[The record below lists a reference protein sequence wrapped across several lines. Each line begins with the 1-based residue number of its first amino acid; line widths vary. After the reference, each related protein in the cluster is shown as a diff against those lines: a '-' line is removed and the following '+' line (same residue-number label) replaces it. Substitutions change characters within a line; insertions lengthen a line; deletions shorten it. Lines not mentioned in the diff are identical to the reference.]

1 MGTTETPPEGFVG
14 TSSIA
19 ADAIDNTKIADNAIK
34 RENIDDIT
42 DIKQVKEGIKV
53 FKHFKEVEQ
62 IDVWIDVR
70 YNPITN
76 KENK

>member
-1 MGTTETPPEGFVG
+1 MKLDEMFQSLNKDYQLVLFSDSGG
-14 TSSIA
+14 
-19 ADAIDNTKIADNAIK
+19 DLHY
-34 RENIDDIT
+34 IDDIT
-42 DIKQVKEGIKV
+42 NTKQIKKAIEV

-70 YNPITN
+70 YNPIIN

>member
-1 MGTTETPPEGFVG
+1 MSINEMIKLFNKDYQFVLFSDSG
-14 TSSIA
+14 G
-19 ADAIDNTKIADNAIK
+19 DLHYIDN
-34 RENIDDIT
+34 IT
-42 DIKQVKEGIKV
+42 DIKQGKEGIKV

-70 YNPITN
+70 YNPII

>member
-1 MGTTETPPEGFVG
+1 MKLDEMFQSLNRDYQLVLFSDSGG
-14 TSSIA
+14 
-19 ADAIDNTKIADNAIK
+19 DLHY
-34 RENIDDIT
+34 IDDIT
-42 DIKQVKEGIKV
+42 NTKQIKKAIEV

-76 KENK
+76 KERKWLLKS

>member
-1 MGTTETPPEGFVG
+1 MSIYEMFKLLNKDYQFVLFSDSG
-14 TSSIA
+14 G
-19 ADAIDNTKIADNAIK
+19 DLHY
-34 RENIDDIT
+34 IDDIT
-42 DIKQVKEGIKV
+42 DIKQVKEAIRV

>member
-1 MGTTETPPEGFVG
+1 MKLDEMFQSLNKDYQLVLFSDSGGDLHYV
-14 TSSIA
+14 
-19 ADAIDNTKIADNAIK
+19 
-34 RENIDDIT
+34 DDIT
-42 DIKQVKEGIKV
+42 NTKQIKKAIEV

-70 YNPITN
+70 YNPLTN

>member
-1 MGTTETPPEGFVG
+1 MNINKMCKLFNNDYQFVLFSDSG
-14 TSSIA
+14 G
-19 ADAIDNTKIADNAIK
+19 DLHY
-34 RENIDDIT
+34 IDDIT
-42 DIKQVKEGIKV
+42 DIKQVKEAIRV

>member
-1 MGTTETPPEGFVG
+1 MKLDEMFQSLNRDYQLVLFSDSGG
-14 TSSIA
+14 
-19 ADAIDNTKIADNAIK
+19 DLHY
-34 RENIDDIT
+34 IDDIT
-42 DIKQVKEGIKV
+42 NTKQIKKAIEV

-76 KENK
+76 KERK

>member
-1 MGTTETPPEGFVG
+1 MKLNEMLKSLNKDYQLVLFSDSGG
-14 TSSIA
+14 
-19 ADAIDNTKIADNAIK
+19 DLHY
-34 RENIDDIT
+34 IDDIT
-42 DIKQVKEGIKV
+42 NTKQIKKAIEV
-53 FKHFKEVEQ
+53 FKHFKEEEQ